1 MGLICATAP
10 VLRPLFKGTFSGS
23 SADNGYELENS
34 SKGTGNSQGVNSQG
48 GGYSTRIFASKGSK
62 TMASS
67 NESEEHIVPL
77 PGKGQVV
84 KNVEYRVDYTKA

>member
-23 SADNGYELENS
+23 TGDNGYELENS
-34 SKGTGNSQGVNSQG
+34 SKRTAQGANSQGG
-48 GGYSTRIFASKGSK
+48 GGYSTRIFASKGVK
-62 TMASS
+62 TMSTS
-67 NESEEHIVPL
+67 NESEEHIVPS

-84 KNVEYRVDYTKA
+84 KNVEYRVDYSTA